1 MAGFSVN
8 RMLGTLKKRPTF
20 GSTRGAEDAPA
31 DPANESPQDTAYRCV
46 KQFCQSAGSS
56 TGDDVVYLPSIV
68 EAAVASPA
76 AAEESARL
84 IRKYMNVDYWSKP
97 SCQYNAVML
106 LRILADNPGP
116 GFTRFLDKKF
126 VDVAKELLRHGR
138 DASVRQLLMETLDA
152 FDTTKADDSGLELL
166 IAMWRKE
173 KAKAFQAYGGA
184 VPVVPVP
191 PVNPYNVPPPP
202 AGPPPPNG
210 YYPHHAPQPHHHHS
224 RHHRPR
230 RLPDPVELANRLEEA
245 RSSAK
250 LLEQLIA
257 CTPPSEVLTND
268 LVREFADRCHAASRS
283 IQGYINATN
292 PAPDTDTMESM
303 IDANEQLQHSLNLHQ
318 RAVLQARKLLDQ
330 SGPQS
335 QQQQQQQQRFSRS
348 STSPDLSRP
357 LPSLPSRKPVGSG
370 FGHGTTTTT
379 AGSSRASP
387 SNGNDADGKNKQPY
401 RPAADEEDDDGL
413 DPFRDPPNLSDS
425 NAPRLSFEPFHPGF
439 TSASGSGSGSGA
451 ASGTVK
457 GTERGAGPTTATAA
471 APQRPY
477 TPPSVSDSSLDDVY
491 GATPKR
497 ETVTPKAAR

>member
-1 MAGFSVN
+1 MAGFSMN
-8 RMLGTLKKRPTF
+8 RMLGTLKKRSTF

-31 DPANESPQDTAYRCV
+31 DLANESPEDIACRCV
-46 KQFCQSAGSS
+46 KQFCQSAGAP

-76 AAEESARL
+76 AAEECARL
-84 IRKYMNVDYWSKP
+84 IRKHMTPDYWSKP

-116 GFTRFLDKKF
+116 GFTRFIDKKF
-126 VDVAKELLRHGR
+126 IDTTKDLLRSGR
-138 DASVRQLLMETLDA
+138 DASVRQILMETLDA
-152 FDTTKADDSGLELL
+152 FDTTKGDDPGLGPL
-166 IAMWRKE
+166 IVMWRKE
-173 KAKAFQAYGGA
+173 KAKAFKAYGGVQP
-184 VPVVPVP
+184 VPVA
-191 PVNPYNVPPPP
+191 PVNPYNMPPPP

-210 YYPHHAPQPHHHHS
+210 FYPHHTQHRHS

-245 RSSAK
+245 RTSAK
-250 LLEQLIA
+250 LLEQLVA
-257 CTPPSEVLTND
+257 CTPASEILSND
-268 LVREFADRCHAASRS
+268 LVREFADRCNAASRS
-283 IQGYINATN
+283 IQGYMNATD

-330 SGPQS
+330 SSPQSQSEYPSHSQS
-335 QQQQQQQQRFSRS
+335 QQQSSSSRS
-348 STSPDLSRP
+348 STSPDQSRP

-370 FGHGTTTTT
+370 FGHGTTTS
-379 AGSSRASP
+379 ARAST
-387 SNGNDADGKNKQPY
+387 SNGNGTDSKNTQSY
-401 RPAADEEDDDGL
+401 RTTANDDDDDGL

-439 TSASGSGSGSGA
+439 TSASGSGSGTGTGIGTSRGA
-451 ASGTVK
+451 A
-457 GTERGAGPTTATAA
+457 P
-471 APQRPY
+471 PRPI
-477 TPPSVSDSSLDDVY
+477 TPPSGSDSTVDDVY

-497 ETVTPKAAR
+497 ETATPRAAR